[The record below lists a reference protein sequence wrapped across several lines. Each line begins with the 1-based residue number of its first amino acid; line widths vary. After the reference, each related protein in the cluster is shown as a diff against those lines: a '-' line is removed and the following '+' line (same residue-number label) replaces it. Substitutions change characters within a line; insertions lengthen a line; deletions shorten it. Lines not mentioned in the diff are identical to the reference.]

1 MFVAQQDNLF
11 AEMKRAIERKK
22 ERNVKTSVD
31 MYIKEK
37 NTEQSIWLA
46 LALFAG
52 RRSHSIHLLFSHTIH
67 HQR

>member
-52 RRSHSIHLLFSHTIH
+52 
-67 HQR
+67 